1 MLIAQI
7 VFIALLV
14 IAITLFSRQVRK
26 IRRNILLGRDEQI
39 SGNRWKR
46 WKNVLLLAFGQKKM
60 FRNWIPAILHLFVYL
75 GFIIIN
81 LEILEIILD
90 GILGTHR
97 LFLPYIKPVYPAF
110 ISAFEV
116 LAVLVIL
123 ACSIF
128 LIRRNILHVR
138 RFENPEMTCWPRRDA
153 NNILIFEIIL
163 MLLFLT
169 MNASDQALQMK
180 HYGHYY
186 PTGSFLITHPIAQH
200 LQQISPGLLVGLE
213 RGSWWLHIAG
223 VLFFLNYLPYSKHF
237 HILLA
242 FPNTYYASLEPK
254 SQMPLMA
261 DIVPEVRSMMGLE
274 ADDSQSAPAS
284 PPVHFGARDVFD
296 LSWRH
301 LLAAYSCTEC
311 GRCTAA
317 CPANQTGKKL
327 SPRKIMMD
335 TRDRLEEIGRNIDM
349 HGSFVDDGKSLL
361 NYISEEELRACT
373 TCQACVEECPVS
385 ISPLAIILELR
396 RYLVMEAS
404 STPQEWNAMFTSIE
418 NNGAPWT
425 FPPDE
430 RGQWASRL
438 A

>member
-1 MLIAQI
+1 MMLVQQI
-7 VFIALLV
+7 LFIALLV
-14 IAITLFSRQVRK
+14 YAITRFSRQVRK
-26 IRRNILLGRDEQI
+26 IRRNVLLGQDEQI
-39 SGNRWKR
+39 TGSRWKR

-97 LFLPYIKPVYPAF
+97 LLLPLLQDIYPVF

-138 RFENPEMTCWPRRDA
+138 RFEHPEMTRWPRQDA

-169 MNASDQALQMK
+169 MNASDQALQLK
-180 HYGHYY
+180 HYGHYHAA
-186 PTGSFLITHPIAQH
+186 GDFLITRPIAEGWKQF
-200 LQQISPGLLVGLE
+200 SPALLVAFE
-213 RGSWWLHIAG
+213 RGAWWLHIAG

-242 FPNTYYASLEPK
+242 FPNTYYAPLEPK
-254 SQMPLMA
+254 SQMPLMESLL
-261 DIVPEVRSMMGLE
+261 PEVRSMMGLAVE
-274 ADDSQSAPAS
+274 NEPQQVS
-284 PPVHFGARDVFD
+284 PPAHFGAKDVFD

-317 CPANQTGKKL
+317 CPANQTGKRL

-335 TRDRLEEIGRNIDM
+335 TRDRLEEVGRNIDAN
-349 HGSFVDDGKSLL
+349 GQFVDDGKSLL
-361 NYISEEELRACT
+361 DYISEEELRACT

-385 ISPLAIILELR
+385 ISPLGIILELR

-404 STPQEWNAMFTSIE
+404 RSPQEWNAMFTSIE
-418 NNGAPWT
+418 NNGAPWA

-430 RGQWASRL
+430 RAQWAAEL
-438 A
+438 

>member
-1 MLIAQI
+1 MLLAQI
-7 VFIALLV
+7 LFVALLV
-14 IAITLFSRQVRK
+14 TAITRFSRMVRK
-26 IRRNILLGRDEQI
+26 IRRNILLGRDERI
-39 SGNRWKR
+39 SGDRWQR

-60 FRNWIPAILHLFVYL
+60 FRNWIPAVLHLFVYL

-81 LEILEIILD
+81 IEIVEIILD
-90 GILGTHR
+90 GVLGTHR
-97 LFLPYIKPVYPAF
+97 LFLPYLRGVYPVF

-116 LAVLVIL
+116 LAVLVIV
-123 ACSIF
+123 ACAVF
-128 LIRRNILHVR
+128 LIRRNILHVK
-138 RFENPEMTCWPRRDA
+138 RFTQPEMTRWPRQDA

-169 MNASDQALQMK
+169 MNTSDQALQMHHAP
-180 HYGHYY
+180 HYVH
-186 PTGSFLITHPIAQH
+186 TGRFLISYQLAQEFSH
-200 LQQISPGLLVGLE
+200 LSNGSLMALE
-213 RGSWWLHIAG
+213 RGAWWLHIAG

-242 FPNTYYASLEPK
+242 FPNTYYASLDPK
-254 SQMPLMA
+254 SRMPVMES
-261 DIVPEVRSMMGLE
+261 IVPEVRNMLGLPVESASDSSSM
-274 ADDSQSAPAS
+274 PA
-284 PPVHFGARDVFD
+284 HFGARDVFD

-335 TRDRLEEIGRNIDM
+335 TRDRLEEVGRNIDQ
-349 HGSFVDDGKSLL
+349 HGQFVDDGKSLL

-396 RYLVMEAS
+396 RYLVMEAAQ
-404 STPQEWNAMFTSIE
+404 TPQDWNAMFTSIE
-418 NNGAPWT
+418 NNGAPWA
-425 FPPDE
+425 FPPDQ
-430 RGQWASRL
+430 RDQWTASL
-438 A
+438 